1 MKKFIFSKS
10 FVPEARLELARPCGQ
25 QILSLSGLP
34 FPHSGIDGNKR
45 ISVVTFLKSHSDD
58 IPHHRDVL
66 RRNFTHITSPSPPS
80 ILGEYFIETPTLD
93 SQTVLNI
100 TNFSKFGRRFCKKSL
115 PFRRRNW
122 I

>member
-1 MKKFIFSKS
+1 M
-10 FVPEARLELARPCGQ
+10 PEARLELARPRGQ

-58 IPHHRDVL
+58 IPHHQDVQ
-66 RRNFTHITSPSPPS
+66 RRNFTYITSPSPPS
-80 ILGEYFIETPTLD
+80 ILEEYFIETPTLD

-100 TNFSKFGRRFCKKSL
+100 TNFSKFSRIFLQNYL
-115 PFRRRNW
+115 PFVDEVGFEPKP
-122 I
+122 IFT